1 LNGTFL
7 VLVCVNSLRKIGSC
21 FIHIWEFGL
30 LDSESATH
38 TSTLD

>member
-7 VLVCVNSLRKIGSC
+7 VMVCVNSLRKIGSC

-30 LDSESATH
+30 LATH
-38 TSTLD
+38 TSTLA